1 MVEGSRAST
10 ERFQMAVG
18 TEAAGAFQSP
28 GRGAAGGKLA
38 GSRVLSPDISPNPPP
53 QPHSIS
59 RLPRKLQ
66 EAWGRRRTMPV
77 WVSAGPLLAGA
88 A

>member
-1 MVEGSRAST
+1 MVKGSGSST
-10 ERFQMAVG
+10 KRFQMAVG
-18 TEAAGAFQSP
+18 TEAAGAFQSL
-28 GRGAAGGKLA
+28 GGSSLA
-38 GSRVLSPDISPNPPP
+38 LVLPLQTFRPTPPP

-66 EAWGRRRTMPV
+66 EAWGRRRTDAV
-77 WVSAGPLLAGA
+77 WVSAGPLLARA